1 MESRPSGDP
10 SLGGPTPP
18 LLLRT
23 CHVATSGC
31 GCIPKVH
38 LQAQAQAQ
46 PRALSPEVRCITQG
60 VRPATGAQLVVIALA
75 YTTNSFLLRFLGG
88 WGAEVDEGDYLYE
101 WTDSDAG
108 QDYGTSSVVCL
119 ALTTDLRTLL
129 CVTRDGTAHSF
140 MVSGF
145 EGICTCALI
154 LSFSICSTALP
165 ARR

>member
-1 MESRPSGDP
+1 M
-10 SLGGPTPP
+10 
-18 LLLRT
+18 
-23 CHVATSGC
+23 
-31 GCIPKVH
+31 
-38 LQAQAQAQ
+38 
-46 PRALSPEVRCITQG
+46 
-60 VRPATGAQLVVIALA
+60 VIALA